1 MKHRE
6 AAADLVLTKS
16 SPMRNH
22 QVKRKSQMP
31 TVADVARLAG
41 VGAITVSRAVNETSY
56 VSEEKK
62 KRIRD
67 AIKKLGYRPNQ
78 AARVLKGNRAKVIGL
93 IIPDLAD
100 LFFGRCAAAVEE
112 YASSRGYMTLIV
124 ASNRN
129 QELQESAIAMMIG
142 QNVAGLIVV
151 PSLPGESFRQL
162 SAADAP
168 IVALDRPLEGAIADE
183 VVVENLGGAQT
194 AVNHLIE
201 QHGHK
206 RIACVGYDKS
216 SYTIGHRILG
226 YNEAMR
232 AHRLKP
238 EIYDGVESLDDTLK
252 LVRRWKKSQDRPTGI
267 FSLNN
272 VSTRHLLWALREV
285 ELAIPQ
291 KMALIGF
298 DDLELAALLSPPLTV
313 VRQPAVN
320 LGVQASKLLFERIA
334 AGEQPEGGF
343 GIKLVLPVEFVIRAS
358 CGCPPVK
365 PAYGRSCWSGSSSR
379 RLPCV
384 V

>member
-1 MKHRE
+1 
-6 AAADLVLTKS
+6 
-16 SPMRNH
+16 
-22 QVKRKSQMP
+22 MP

-78 AARVLKGNRAKVIGL
+78 AARVLKGNRAKMIGL
-93 IIPDLAD
+93 IIPDLSD
-100 LFFGRCAAAVEE
+100 PFFGKCAAAVEE
-112 YASSRGYMTLIV
+112 YASSNGYMTLIV

-129 QELQESAIAMMIG
+129 QELQENEVAMMIG

-151 PSLPGESFRQL
+151 PSLPSESLRQL
-162 SAADAP
+162 SAADVP
-168 IVALDRPLEGAIADE
+168 IVALDRPLEGTIADE

-201 QHGHK
+201 HGHK
-206 RIACVGYDKS
+206 RITCVGYNKS
-216 SYTIGHRILG
+216 SYAIRHRILG
-226 YNEAMR
+226 YTEAMR

-238 EIYDGVESLDDTLK
+238 EIYDEVETLDDTLN
-252 LVRRWKKSQDRPTGI
+252 LVRRWKKGQDHPTAI

-285 ELAIPQ
+285 DLAIPQ
-291 KMALIGF
+291 KVALIGF

-313 VRQPAVN
+313 IRQPAAN
-320 LGVQASKLLFERIA
+320 LGVQASKLLFERMA
-334 AGEQPEGGF
+334 AGMRPEGGF
-343 GIKLVLPVEFVIRAS
+343 GIKLVLPVEFVIRDS
-358 CGCPPVK
+358 CGCSAAR
-365 PAYGRSCWSGSSSR
+365 PARG
-379 RLPCV
+379 
-384 V
+384 

>member
-1 MKHRE
+1 MGTRE
-6 AAADLVLTKS
+6 ATAHQILTKPS
-16 SPMRNH
+16 FRGNH
-22 QVKRKSQMP
+22 RVKRKSSMP

-78 AARVLKGNRAKVIGL
+78 AARVLKGNRAKMIGL

-100 LFFGRCAAAVEE
+100 LFFGKCAAAIEE
-112 YASSRGYMTLIV
+112 YASLHGYMTLIV

-129 QELQESAIAMMIG
+129 HELQENEVAMMIG

-151 PSLPGESFRQL
+151 PSLPSESLRQL
-162 SAADAP
+162 SATDVP
-168 IVALDRPLEGAIADE
+168 IVAFDRPLEGAIADE
-183 VVVENLGGAQT
+183 VVVENLGGAQM

-201 QHGHK
+201 HGHK

-216 SYTIGHRILG
+216 SYAIGHRILG
-226 YNEAMR
+226 YTEAMWAR
-232 AHRLKP
+232 RLKP
-238 EIYDGVESLDDTLK
+238 EVYDEVETLDDTLK
-252 LVRRWKKSQDRPTGI
+252 LARRWKKIKDHPTAI

-285 ELAIPQ
+285 NLAIPQ
-291 KMALIGF
+291 KIALIGF

-313 VRQPAVN
+313 IRQPAAN

-334 AGEQPEGGF
+334 AAKHPEGGF
-343 GIKLVLPVEFVIRAS
+343 GIKLVLPVEFVIRES
-358 CGCPPVK
+358 CGCPPAK
-365 PAYGRSCWSGSSSR
+365 HAKN
-379 RLPCV
+379 
-384 V
+384 